1 MTNFPR
7 YPVTD
12 EETKAESI
20 LAHDDAKRNWGSG
33 TLVGEF
39 VFYGKLMAT
48 APGRIKRGVLRL
60 VRRAE
65 RP

>member
-1 MTNFPR
+1 M
-7 YPVTD
+7 
-12 EETKAESI
+12 
-20 LAHDDAKRNWGSG
+20 
-33 TLVGEF
+33 VGEF
-39 VFYGKLMAT
+39 VFYGKLIAS